1 MAIPNVAEYIDEES
15 ARKIV
20 FPRAKAIYEKNST
33 DLLVSECHICH
44 TKLVSEYCKRS
55 SSINDLTPGEL
66 GVSNS

>member
-44 TKLVSEYCKRS
+44 TKLISE
-55 SSINDLTPGEL
+55 
-66 GVSNS
+66 